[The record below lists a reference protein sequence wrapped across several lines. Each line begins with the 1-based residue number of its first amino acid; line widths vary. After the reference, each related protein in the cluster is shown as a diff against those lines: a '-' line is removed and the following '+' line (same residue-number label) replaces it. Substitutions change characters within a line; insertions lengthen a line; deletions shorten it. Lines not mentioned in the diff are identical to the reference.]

1 MTTDPNRFELTSP
14 KTFDSASVFLNAAFT
29 HQHPGWLQI
38 DDYPYASSCF
48 EIRSADTRQV
58 KACFGLTHISDSFG
72 WLEFVTVP
80 SASFDIPIMTFV
92 NLAARNIGFREL
104 FFLPAESNPL
114 TEALITAPNLR
125 ITDRIATLSNQNP
138 AALYNTATP
147 DITETQYSILKPA
160 SDEWFNAY
168 PVEDAFPPLWRLSRQ
183 SFANAWHEADIR
195 FIVRDASSN
204 QSIGYVLASREQD
217 ANTVHLS
224 RIAIAP
230 AFRGQGL
237 GSKLIR
243 TLVKENAPLRKISV
257 NTYARNYDALSLY
270 KKLGF
275 HQDTPYWQLYQMKIR
290 VDIS

>member
-1 MTTDPNRFELTSP
+1 MTTDRSRFELTSP

-38 DDYPYASSCF
+38 DDYPSASSCF
-48 EIRSADTRQV
+48 EIRSSDNGQV
-58 KACFGLTHISDSFG
+58 KACFGLTRMSDSFG

-80 SASFDIPIMTFV
+80 SMTFDIPIMTFV
-92 NLAARNIGFREL
+92 NLAAREIGFREL

-114 TEALITAPNLR
+114 TDALITAPNLR
-125 ITDRIATLSNQNP
+125 IIDHIAALSNRNP
-138 AALYNTATP
+138 AALYNAAAP
-147 DITETQYSILKPA
+147 DMNETQYSILKPA
-160 SDEWFNAY
+160 PDEWFNAY

-204 QSIGYVLASREQD
+204 QTIGYVLASREQD
-217 ANTVHLS
+217 ADTVHLS

-237 GSKLIR
+237 GSELIR
-243 TLVKENAPLRKISV
+243 TLATENAPLREITV
-257 NTYARNYDALSLY
+257 NTYARNDDALSLY

-275 HQDTPYWQLYQMKIR
+275 HQDTPSWQLYQMKIR
-290 VDIS
+290 GDIP